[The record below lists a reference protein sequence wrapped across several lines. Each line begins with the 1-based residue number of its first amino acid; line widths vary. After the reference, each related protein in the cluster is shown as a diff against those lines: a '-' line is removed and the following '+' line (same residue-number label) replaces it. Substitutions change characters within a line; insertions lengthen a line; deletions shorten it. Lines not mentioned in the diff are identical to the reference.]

1 MAIQQYDYT
10 ACCTGFLQQ
19 LPSFWGISTGNRRSF
34 CRSTGR
40 KGQKKGQARRN
51 RRGLQQRSLC
61 PRRRARRAQYV
72 RARRSESLLKI
83 PSERKRDVTG
93 EKGPFLPLLLSALNT
108 LQKLERRAARKMPY
122 YLVPST
128 VSFSTRGAKLALF
141 SGFFREEC
149 EREPWIEVRVLPP
162 CLFFSIHVQPS
173 LSLGAKPSCF
183 FVVLPVGFSPMQ
195 GFSFYAKGSF
205 YLFPLCPEE
214 SSIRACQRGTVDES
228 NVQTSDEVRRRFV
241 LVIPRL
247 SRCSNCRKLRAQMYM
262 RACAYSDV
270 LHHCIAN
277 DIFK

>member
-61 PRRRARRAQYV
+61 PRRRARRTQYV

-141 SGFFREEC
+141 RFLQRRVRE
-149 EREPWIEVRVLPP
+149 RALDRGQGPSSLPFLLHP
-162 CLFFSIHVQPS
+162 CVALFVARGKA
-173 LSLGAKPSCF
+173 LSLLRHPTDPSDFPRCRGSVSTQKGAFICS
-183 FVVLPVGFSPMQ
+183 
-195 GFSFYAKGSF
+195 
-205 YLFPLCPEE
+205 LC
-214 SSIRACQRGTVDES
+214 
-228 NVQTSDEVRRRFV
+228 VRRSHRFEHV
-241 LVIPRL
+241 REGDG
-247 SRCSNCRKLRAQMYM
+247 RRK
-262 RACAYSDV
+262 
-270 LHHCIAN
+270 
-277 DIFK
+277 